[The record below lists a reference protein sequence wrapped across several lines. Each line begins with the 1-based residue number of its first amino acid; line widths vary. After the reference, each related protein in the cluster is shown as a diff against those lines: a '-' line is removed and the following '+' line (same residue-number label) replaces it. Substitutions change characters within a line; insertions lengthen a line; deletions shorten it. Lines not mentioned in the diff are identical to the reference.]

1 MLSAAIEKIID
12 LAKPNFETVYG
23 ETYCDKPMHRIDNN
37 VRVKDH
43 ITMTTLTSLIDYIES
58 GVDRKD
64 CPYLVHI
71 VSPTEVRLY
80 STLDDDRERETLAV
94 VKAEVP
100 QFDFNRA
107 IDHESFCIGVQSKFV
122 DGPAEINDKALILK
136 FAGTVKAG
144 SVTEYSDDGVSQ
156 KATVKCG
163 VSTLSE
169 AVVPSPCKLMPY
181 RTFIEVM
188 QPMSTFIFRLS
199 EGRDNDVYCALYEA
213 DGGAWKNEAK
223 QNIYEYLTEEL
234 KKYAEIQILVIA

>member
-23 ETYCDKPMHRIDNN
+23 ETYCDKPMHRFDNN

-43 ITMTTLTSLIDYIES
+43 ITMTTLTSLIDYIKS
-58 GVDRKD
+58 SVDRK
-64 CPYLVHI
+64 CRPHLVHI
-71 VSPTEVRLY
+71 VSPTEVKLM
-80 STLDDDRERETLAV
+80 SALDDDRERETLVV

-169 AVVPSPCKLMPY
+169 AVVPSPCMLMPY
-181 RTFIEVM
+181 RTFIEVE
-188 QPMSTFIFRLS
+188 QPRSTFIFRLS

-234 KKYAEIQILVIA
+234 KEYSDILVIA

>member
-12 LAKPNFETVYG
+12 LAKPNFEMVYG
-23 ETYCDKPMHRIDNN
+23 ETYCDKPMHRINSEL
-37 VRVKDH
+37 RVCESIK
-43 ITMTTLTSLIDYIES
+43 MSSLSSLIDYIKS
-58 GVDRKD
+58 GFDRKNGYT
-64 CPYLVHI
+64 YLVHI
-71 VSPTEVRLY
+71 VSPTEVRLV
-80 STLDDDRERETLAV
+80 SALDEDRERETLVV

-100 QFDFNRA
+100 QFDFNRE
-107 IDHESFCIGVQSKFV
+107 INHESFCIGVQSKFV
-122 DGPAEINDKALILK
+122 DGPAETNDKALILK

-169 AVVPSPCKLMPY
+169 AVVPSPCKLVPY

-188 QPMSTFIFRLS
+188 QPKSTFIFRMS

-213 DGGAWKNEAK
+213 DGGAWKNDAK

-234 KKYAEIQILVIA
+234 KEYSDILVIA

>member
-23 ETYCDKPMHRIDNN
+23 ETYCDKPMHRIYSELRANESI
-37 VRVKDH
+37 K
-43 ITMTTLTSLIDYIES
+43 MSSLSSLIDYIKS
-58 GVDRKD
+58 GFDRKSD
-64 CPYLVHI
+64 FTYLVHI
-71 VSPTEVRLY
+71 VSPTEVRLV
-80 STLDDDRERETLAV
+80 SALDDDRERETLVV

-100 QFDFNRA
+100 QFDFDRA
-107 IDHESFCIGVQSKFV
+107 IAHESFCIGVQSKFV
-122 DGPAEINDKALILK
+122 DGPAEVNDKALILK

-169 AVVPSPCKLMPY
+169 AVVPSPCNLMPY
-181 RTFIEVM
+181 RTFIEVE
-188 QPMSTFIFRLS
+188 QPRSTFIFRLS

-234 KKYAEIQILVIA
+234 EEYTDILVIA

>member
-12 LAKPNFETVYG
+12 LAKPNVENFYG
-23 ETYCDKPMHRIDNN
+23 DIYCDKPMHRIDNY
-37 VRVKDH
+37 VRVKNH
-43 ITMTTLTSLIDYIES
+43 ITMTTLTSLIDYIKS
-58 GVDRKD
+58 SVDRK
-64 CPYLVHI
+64 CRPHLVHI
-71 VSPTEVRLY
+71 VSPTEVKLM
-80 STLDDDRERETLAV
+80 STLDDDRERETLV
-94 VKAEVP
+94 IVKAEVP
-100 QFDFNRA
+100 QFDFNHA

-136 FAGTVKAG
+136 FAGTVKTG
-144 SVTEYSDDGVSQ
+144 SVAEYSDDGVSQ

-169 AVVPSPCKLMPY
+169 AVVPSPCMLMPY
-181 RTFIEVM
+181 RTFIEVE
-188 QPMSTFIFRLS
+188 QPRSTFIFRLS

-234 KKYAEIQILVIA
+234 KEYLDILVIA